1 MEDELILVDFRD
13 KEIGS
18 MSKTDAHK
26 NGKLH
31 RAFSIFLVRDNEMLI
46 QRRNK
51 NKYHSGGKWA
61 NACCSHPRVGETLE
75 NSIHRRLKE
84 ELGVDC
90 DLKELYSFTYF
101 SKYADDLF
109 EFEYDHV
116 FIGKYESDVYP
127 NLDEIDEVYWIDTN
141 ELEEKIRKEPES
153 FATWF
158 LSAVKEVLK
167 YMEDGV

>member
-1 MEDELILVDFRD
+1 MEDELVLVDFSD

-18 MSKTDAHK
+18 MSKKDAHRK
-26 NGKLH
+26 GRLH
-31 RAFSIFLVRDNEMLI
+31 RAFSIFLLHDNKMLI

-61 NACCSHPRVGETLE
+61 NACCSHPRMGEKLE
-75 NSIHRRLKE
+75 DSIHRRLEE
-84 ELGVDC
+84 ELGIDC
-90 DLKELYSFTYF
+90 DLKEISSFTYF

-116 FIGKYESDVYP
+116 FVGKHESDVYP
-127 NLDEIDEVYWIDTN
+127 NPDEIEEVCWIDIN

-158 LSAVKEVLK
+158 LIAVKEVLK
-167 YMEDGV
+167 YMEVEV